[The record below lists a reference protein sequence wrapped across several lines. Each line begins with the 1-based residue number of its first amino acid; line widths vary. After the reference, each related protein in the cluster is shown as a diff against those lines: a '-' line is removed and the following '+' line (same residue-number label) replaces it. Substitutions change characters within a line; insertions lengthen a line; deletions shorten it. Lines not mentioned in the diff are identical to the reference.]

1 MFDSNKDMQS
11 KIFEQRPGIF
21 VKLSLRDLCD
31 SKSSSLSPF
40 DKMAF

>member
-11 KIFEQRPGIF
+11 KISEQRPGIF